1 MEVLPCPLGILAPC
15 LCRPVAAPKA
25 HIRYLRSD
33 FSQLADTSANNTLPH
48 SPCSPKPSPMIV
60 NIRYKYVE
68 ATSITS
74 KIKQRTRIIIIFSLI
89 LALPLLLPGKLEF
102 NSSISVL

>member
-33 FSQLADTSANNTLPH
+33 FSQLDDKIANLFALFTVP
-48 SPCSPKPSPMIV
+48 
-60 NIRYKYVE
+60 
-68 ATSITS
+68 ATFAKRLTD
-74 KIKQRTRIIIIFSLI
+74 
-89 LALPLLLPGKLEF
+89 
-102 NSSISVL
+102 